1 MLQSILID
9 IISLHKIFL
18 CVPMNFEKQEITMF
32 YKNQSYKLNERNQ
45 NDLIFDPIFT
55 FRQQI
60 HFSANSVNLRYESI

>member
-1 MLQSILID
+1 MY
-9 IISLHKIFL
+9 
-18 CVPMNFEKQEITMF
+18 FENQEITMF

-60 HFSANSVNLRYESI
+60 ISQLIPSIYVTRAFESD